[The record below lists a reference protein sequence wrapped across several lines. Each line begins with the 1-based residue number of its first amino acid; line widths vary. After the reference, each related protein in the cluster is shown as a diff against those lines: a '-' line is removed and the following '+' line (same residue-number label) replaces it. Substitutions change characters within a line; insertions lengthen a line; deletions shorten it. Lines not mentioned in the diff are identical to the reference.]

1 MLVESYDDLS
11 DWNRG
16 NKIETKR
23 EKISNIL
30 LDLSSEQ
37 DNEQKMNIPSIQC
50 LCYSFQFFHG
60 TPDARLGYEVIKPRC
75 LNTSTYF
82 WTFSVRRV
90 CQEYQIQM
98 LNLFN
103 GRSGRSLT
111 KLPKVK
117 ELRLGGNCCLIRG
130 MKI

>member
-50 LCYSFQFFHG
+50 QSGGDLTTIKTTSEEKHHKMLH
-60 TPDARLGYEVIKPRC
+60 RLVWDP
-75 LNTSTYF
+75 LDTQQQL
-82 WTFSVRRV
+82 FS
-90 CQEYQIQM
+90 I
-98 LNLFN
+98 
-103 GRSGRSLT
+103 
-111 KLPKVK
+111 
-117 ELRLGGNCCLIRG
+117 LICFLS
-130 MKI
+130 

>member
-1 MLVESYDDLS
+1 MVELFQTQFDSCVFRVEYYLLVESYDDLS

-50 LCYSFQFFHG
+50 QSGEDLTTITQTC
-60 TPDARLGYEVIKPRC
+60 K
-75 LNTSTYF
+75 
-82 WTFSVRRV
+82 
-90 CQEYQIQM
+90 QEYASEEK
-98 LNLFN
+98 LW
-103 GRSGRSLT
+103 GRSG
-111 KLPKVK
+111 
-117 ELRLGGNCCLIRG
+117 
-130 MKI
+130 

>member
-1 MLVESYDDLS
+1 VVELFQTQFDSCVFRVEYYLLVESYDDLS

-82 WTFSVRRV
+82 WTFSVRWL
-90 CQEYQIQM
+90 Y
-98 LNLFN
+98 
-103 GRSGRSLT
+103 S
-111 KLPKVK
+111 K
-117 ELRLGGNCCLIRG
+117 
-130 MKI
+130 